1 MRGVLKAYLE
11 VFIEVIICC
20 YFLLSFFLSCGRLFQ
35 IRQCYILRTRDIC
48 LRPVLHL
55 VLNLSLTYR
64 KRFFSWMYKS
74 WIVNFKGKNP
84 AKPVQHSIGEH

>member
-1 MRGVLKAYLE
+1 MLGVLKAYLE

-35 IRQCYILRTRDIC
+35 IRQFYILRTRDIC
-48 LRPVLHL
+48 LRQVLHL
-55 VLNLSLTYR
+55 VKFCFTYR
-64 KRFFSWMYKS
+64 KRLFSWMYKS
-74 WIVNFKGKNP
+74 WIVNFKRKNP

>member
-1 MRGVLKAYLE
+1 MLGVLKAYLE

-20 YFLLSFFLSCGRLFQ
+20 YFLLSFFLSCGYLFQ
-35 IRQCYILRTRDIC
+35 IRQFYILRTRDIC

-55 VLNLSLTYR
+55 VKFCLTYR
-64 KRFFSWMYKS
+64 KRLFSWMYKS